1 MDHNSQDE
9 TQARALRAALGR
21 FPTGVAVVTAL
32 TDNLLPVGMTI
43 SSFNSVSLSPALIS
57 WCIDRDAASYAT
69 FSRVRAFSVSV
80 LSQNQAELA
89 MRFATRGANK
99 FHDIPLTHER
109 EPLIPDA
116 CAWFRCEA
124 FHRVILGDHAMLIG
138 SVVDFSASGG
148 RPLVFAGGRF
158 QELATEV
165 ESLTWAA

>member
-1 MDHNSQDE
+1 MSKNSKSDN
-9 TQARALRAALGR
+9 QARALRSAFGR
-21 FPTGVAVVTAL
+21 YPTGVAIVTAL
-32 TDNLLPVGMTI
+32 GKDRQPVGMTI
-43 SSFNSVSLSPALIS
+43 SSFNSVSLTPALIS
-57 WCIDRDAASYAT
+57 WCIDVDAGSYAS
-69 FSRVRAFSVSV
+69 FNEASNFSVSV
-80 LSQNQAELA
+80 LSEDQAELA
-89 MRFATRGANK
+89 LRFATCGANK
-99 FHDIPLTHER
+99 FHDIPLTHDG